1 MPQMLY
7 FKIITTGVLI
17 ELTVIFITTIMFVH
31 ETNGIQYLNPYVW
44 WTKEL

>member
-7 FKIITTGVLI
+7 FKIITTGVLT

-31 ETNGIQYLNPYVW
+31 EKNGIQNLNSNVW
-44 WTKEL
+44 WPKEL